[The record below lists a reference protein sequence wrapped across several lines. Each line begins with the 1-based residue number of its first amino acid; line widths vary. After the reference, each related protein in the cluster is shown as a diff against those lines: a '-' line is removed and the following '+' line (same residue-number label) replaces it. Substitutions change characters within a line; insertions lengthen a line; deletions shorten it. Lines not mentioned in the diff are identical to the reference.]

1 MPRSARGTEPCL
13 KSKNSPLNFMPQLLV
28 IEAGRTERQYWRD
41 LWRFRELFYF
51 LAWRDFLIRYK
62 QTVVGVSWS
71 VIRPVLTMLILTMVS
86 RFGHLPTGGV
96 PAALFVFSAMLPWQF
111 FSTAMSESGS
121 SLVTNSNL
129 VSKIYFPRLV
139 VPASSV
145 LVSLVDFF
153 ISGAFLVVLMFWYR
167 FVPPAQIV
175 FLPFFIL
182 LAFAAALGIGLWVAE
197 LIVEYRDF
205 RFIVQFAVQFGLY
218 ASPVILT
225 TTSVPEKW
233 RTIYSLN
240 PVVGI
245 VDGFRWS
252 LLGGHNMIYWP
263 SIPIAAATVVLLLF
277 SGFWYF
283 RRTEKTF
290 ADMI

>member
-1 MPRSARGTEPCL
+1 MST
-13 KSKNSPLNFMPQLLV
+13 LV

-62 QTVVGVSWS
+62 QTIVGISWS

-111 FSTAMSESGS
+111 FSTAMSESGN
-121 SLVTNSNL
+121 SLVGNSNL

-145 LVSLVDFF
+145 LVSFVDFM
-153 ISGAFLVVLMFWYR
+153 ISGAFLVVLMFWFR
-167 FVPPAQIV
+167 FMPPWQIV
-175 FLPFFIL
+175 FLPLFIL
-182 LAFAAALGIGLWVAE
+182 LAFAAALGLGLWIAA
-197 LIVEYRDF
+197 LTVEYRDF
-205 RFIVQFAVQFGLY
+205 RFIVQFAVQFGFY
-218 ASPVILT
+218 ASPVILP
-225 TTSVPEKW
+225 TSSIHNP
-233 RTIYSLN
+233 TALAIYSIN

-245 VDGFRWS
+245 IDGFRWC
-252 LLGGHNMIYWP
+252 LLGGRDMIYWP
-263 SIPIAAATVVLLLF
+263 SIPVAVSGAFLLLF